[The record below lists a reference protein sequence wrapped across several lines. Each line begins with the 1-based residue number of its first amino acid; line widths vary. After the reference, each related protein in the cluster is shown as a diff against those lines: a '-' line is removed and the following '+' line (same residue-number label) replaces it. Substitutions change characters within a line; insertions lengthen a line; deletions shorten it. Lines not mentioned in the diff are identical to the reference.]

1 MGSENKK
8 CQNCNNEFIVEQ
20 EDFNFYGKIKVSPP
34 TFCPDC
40 RLKRRLYHYNKRT
53 LYKGVCGLCKKET
66 FSMYHES
73 EPITIYC
80 NTCWWSDGWDPF
92 SYARPYDFSKTFF
105 IQMKEMLDVVPWMA
119 LGVEQPTMINSPY
132 CNGAGRLKN
141 CYLTFFADM
150 CEDSFYC
157 DTCTSVKNCF
167 DCYMAYE
174 SEHCYEC
181 VDIRKCYRTFY
192 SIDCEESLDIY
203 FSKNLVGCSNCFGCT
218 NLRNKNYC
226 IDNVQYSKEE
236 YNQKIIELTDFYV
249 KDVNITLEE
258 TYKNSLKYPQKYMH
272 GKQNIEVTGDYTS
285 YSKNSK
291 TIYQSNGVEDSK
303 YCFLNYLSPV
313 KDCYDY
319 CFYGENAIEV
329 YETIKSGTNLNHVLF
344 SNGCFPEGHFL
355 EYCHYCVGCHNI
367 FGCIGLRNK
376 EYCIFN
382 KQYSKEEYFELREK
396 IIEQMNTMLYV
407 NSSGVV
413 YKYGEFFP
421 IEFSPFTYNES
432 IIQEIFPLSEKEA
445 LTQGFRWRKRKE
457 RNYTITIKNIEILK
471 NIKEV
476 DDSITNQIIECAH
489 SSDSCTEAFRITQEE
504 IKFYKQMNLSLPLY
518 CPNCRHER
526 RLKMRNP
533 MKLYNRECMCD
544 KENHHNH
551 SDVRCEEKF
560 KTTYS
565 SNMSEIVYCEKCY
578 QQEVY

>member
-203 FSKNLVGCSNCFGCT
+203 FSKNLVGCSNCFG
-218 NLRNKNYC
+218 
-226 IDNVQYSKEE
+226 
-236 YNQKIIELTDFYV
+236 
-249 KDVNITLEE
+249 
-258 TYKNSLKYPQKYMH
+258 
-272 GKQNIEVTGDYTS
+272 
-285 YSKNSK
+285 
-291 TIYQSNGVEDSK
+291 
-303 YCFLNYLSPV
+303 
-313 KDCYDY
+313 
-319 CFYGENAIEV
+319 
-329 YETIKSGTNLNHVLF
+329 
-344 SNGCFPEGHFL
+344 
-355 EYCHYCVGCHNI
+355 
-367 FGCIGLRNK
+367 
-376 EYCIFN
+376 
-382 KQYSKEEYFELREK
+382 
-396 IIEQMNTMLYV
+396 
-407 NSSGVV
+407 
-413 YKYGEFFP
+413 
-421 IEFSPFTYNES
+421 
-432 IIQEIFPLSEKEA
+432 
-445 LTQGFRWRKRKE
+445 
-457 RNYTITIKNIEILK
+457 
-471 NIKEV
+471 
-476 DDSITNQIIECAH
+476 
-489 SSDSCTEAFRITQEE
+489 
-504 IKFYKQMNLSLPLY
+504 
-518 CPNCRHER
+518 
-526 RLKMRNP
+526 
-533 MKLYNRECMCD
+533 
-544 KENHHNH
+544 
-551 SDVRCEEKF
+551 
-560 KTTYS
+560 
-565 SNMSEIVYCEKCY
+565 
-578 QQEVY
+578 